1 MQMSTNQ
8 SSSPEVVPP
17 EISDLRLEEAVHSTS
32 PEVLAAAASNTSL
45 NEDLALTLLK
55 RSDLSGEVLERL
67 SKNSAAMKSRKVKLA
82 LVEHP
87 KTPRHA
93 SLPMVRHLFT
103 YDLMRIALTPAV
115 PADVKTAADG
125 ALCNRAETIA
135 SGERLTLAHRAS
147 GRVAAELLSDSEPR
161 VVHSALEN
169 SRLTEAHVVKAV
181 MRSDATP
188 VLVHAVCQHSKWS
201 LRREIRVALLRN
213 QHTPMARAIDFAH
226 SLPAAVV
233 KDILHGSHLPANI
246 KEYLLKGL
254 R

>member
-1 MQMSTNQ
+1 
-8 SSSPEVVPP
+8 
-17 EISDLRLEEAVHSTS
+17 
-32 PEVLAAAASNTSL
+32 
-45 NEDLALTLLK
+45 
-55 RSDLSGEVLERL
+55 
-67 SKNSAAMKSRKVKLA
+67 KNSAAMKSRKVKLA

-103 YDLMRIALTPAV
+103 FDLMRIALTPAV

-169 SRLTEAHVVKAV
+169 SR
-181 MRSDATP
+181 
-188 VLVHAVCQHSKWS
+188 
-201 LRREIRVALLRN
+201 
-213 QHTPMARAIDFAH
+213 
-226 SLPAAVV
+226 
-233 KDILHGSHLPANI
+233 
-246 KEYLLKGL
+246 
-254 R
+254 

>member
-1 MQMSTNQ
+1 MSNSQ

-17 EISDLRLEEAVHSTS
+17 EIPDPRLEEAIHSTS
-32 PEVLAAAASNTSL
+32 PEVLAAAASNAAL
-45 NEDLALTLLK
+45 NEGLALTLLK
-55 RSDLSGEVLERL
+55 RGDLLGEVLERL

-87 KTPRHA
+87 KTPRHV

-103 YDLMRIALTPAV
+103 FDLMRIALTPAV
-115 PADVKTAADG
+115 PSDVKTAADA

-161 VVHSALEN
+161 VVHAALEN
-169 SRLTEAHVVKAV
+169 PRITEGHIVKAV

-188 VLVHAVCQHSKWS
+188 VLVHAVCQHVKWS
-201 LRREIRVALLRN
+201 LRREVRIALLRN
-213 QHTPMARAIDFAH
+213 QHTPMARAFDFAR
-226 SLPAAVV
+226 SLPVAVV
-233 KDILHGSHLPANI
+233 RDILHGSHLPANI

-254 R
+254 N